1 MEVER
6 SRGMVGRG
14 GRDMERRKVEGVEH
28 REGPWVGGEG
38 ERGGGGEGGRGGSR
52 GGGEGDGRAG
62 KQQDGVI
69 DIMTCGCMNH
79 STTEYIDS
87 M

>member
-1 MEVER
+1 
-6 SRGMVGRG
+6 
-14 GRDMERRKVEGVEH
+14 MERRKVEGVED

-38 ERGGGGEGGRGGSR
+38 ERRGGGAGGGGAGGGGGHRGGSR

-69 DIMTCGCMNH
+69 DIMTCK
-79 STTEYIDS
+79 
-87 M
+87 